1 MTHRPFPY
9 NKAFKQNKNSGLR
22 FASLHILTH
31 YFCPLNAALY
41 FQGGHLNIEV
51 YSFNGTSFI
60 TLSSQ
65 LTIGDLKRELVD
77 EWTPYIDCFKCG
89 RKSYC
94 KYSVN
99 RGDSDYLYQEIQCGV
114 VSSFIE
120 GYLDIA
126 NKKYQCLS
134 KPQKEEFL
142 KGFYHLTKFI
152 YDAENYIG
160 AFQEKDFI
168 SSMYNEQVGERFLGL
183 SADISDSL
191 VKASSHLKN
200 TAFTRSERIMLLV
213 EGQSEKDFVELF
225 TKLNSAYFSGVYVE
239 SYDGKENKRKEKI
252 FLLINY
258 FKEKGFKV
266 IFQIDQDGNPDINL
280 NQHITSNLITENDFF
295 AFGEDLEAAYPNE
308 LIAECLTEF
317 GNDYIVVL
325 KHLKSPRERDVTLYN
340 HLKKIVVWMP
350 PKPLFAK
357 KMAELVSDYDL
368 FHREDCKD
376 FELVS
381 FLKFVSSHA
390 MKI

>member
-1 MTHRPFPY
+1 MY
-9 NKAFKQNKNSGLR
+9 IKA
-22 FASLHILTH
+22 
-31 YFCPLNAALY
+31 
-41 FQGGHLNIEV
+41 
-51 YSFNGTSFI
+51 YSYDGISFI
-60 TLSSQ
+60 NLSSQ
-65 LTIGDLKRELVD
+65 LSMEDLKRELID
-77 EWTPYIDCFKCG
+77 EWTPNIDCFKCG

-99 RGDSDYLYQEIQCGV
+99 RGNCDYLYQEIQCGV
-114 VSSFIE
+114 VSNFIE
-120 GYLDIA
+120 EYLDIA
-126 NKKYQCLS
+126 DKKYQSLN
-134 KPQKEEFL
+134 KAKKEEFL
-142 KGFYHLTKFI
+142 KGLYHLTKFT

-160 AFQEKDFI
+160 AFQEKGFI
-168 SSMYNEQVGERFLGL
+168 SEMYSEQVGERLLGL
-183 SADISDSL
+183 AADINDSL
-191 VKASSHLKN
+191 VKACSHLKN
-200 TAFTRSERIMLLV
+200 TEFTRSERIMLLV

-239 SYDGKENKRKEKI
+239 SYDGKDNKRKDKV

-266 IFQIDQDGNPDINL
+266 IFQIDQDGNPAINL
-280 NQHITSNLITENDFF
+280 NQHIKSNLITENDFF
-295 AFGEDLEAAYPNE
+295 AFSDDLEATYPKE

-317 GNDYIVVL
+317 GSDYGTIIE
-325 KHLKSPRERDVTLYN
+325 HLNSPKKDDVTLYN
-340 HLKKIVVWMP
+340 HLKNIAVWMP

-368 FHREDCKD
+368 FYREDYKD